1 MGTSVSLAGL
11 GCAGEANHSDKAS
24 TVSVELSPCSPH
36 PDKSMRG
43 YMDESK
49 GPLGTLCSPNSVNRR
64 IVTSLLSE
72 APAIGQPSGEGVLD
86 YLTLEFSMPLGDSG
100 QKNKL
105 CFLSVAISRCIGL
118 VRDRAACPSWCPLLW
133 ECAIYSAKG
142 ALQWPLPCAPA
153 SCFSA
158 EGTS

>member
-1 MGTSVSLAGL
+1 MSLAGL

-49 GPLGTLCSPNSVNRR
+49 GPLDTLCSPNSVNRR

-72 APAIGQPSGEGVLD
+72 APAIGQPSGEGGSGLPDSRVL
-86 YLTLEFSMPLGDSG
+86 YASG
-100 QKNKL
+100 RLWAEKQA
-105 CFLSVAISRCIGL
+105 LSSVCSYQQVYRPGKGRGSLSQL
-118 VRDRAACPSWCPLLW
+118 VSTPMGVCH
-133 ECAIYSAKG
+133 
-142 ALQWPLPCAPA
+142 LQC
-153 SCFSA
+153 
-158 EGTS
+158 